1 MYMFERCLAPE
12 AVHRTQVP
20 VTISN
25 LSTHIATSGTPP
37 WQEDPHWDVAC
48 AKLSEPRTHYEL
60 PASAQMMTGAR
71 NAMKP
76 SQIPREQSYKVRR
89 TKPAPRT
96 IPERLATAP
105 RDVFRNVLFS
115 PDSLGPSSSRP
126 PDSSPVSG
134 SSAVVSRSSLREP
147 WANQPDLAH
156 STHPLDPT
164 SSQTFPLALS
174 RIPYQID
181 QIDVRSPSVNHRGQ
195 DLRIPGTY
203 NVIPFNPVVVPTGS
217 LRTVD
222 HDEVDEADEDPEGIQ
237 ALIYTAPTLDKNV
250 TDNSLPFVLHCY
262 SQWTV
267 ASIFEPLEIVH
278 GIREHAIQRFSSQD
292 TRFKT
297 ILMANVMKG
306 FAQDPLIDNKRM
318 SILSY
323 LAVEVQKIGCSY
335 LTKPQPTSE
344 QDRQNAM
351 YILDYALEDI
361 ATNHLEIK
369 VLILQTR
376 TQSTFAVMKSMNCIA
391 PIFRRACPDLPGRPI
406 NLPNIIL
413 GDRIGLRYF
422 ACSDILVSVLSGT
435 PTYFQY
441 EVPFSLDLCNRVKS
455 YQSFQSIQG
464 VPDQLIMFFAWVNS
478 LCETPGAGDNP
489 EVVAWAEEILPQIK
503 FVGGETGDPIL
514 RICRIAMQ
522 ECWRLAAYIYLY
534 MALCRADA
542 LDPRV
547 VRAQQ
552 NMLRVIKRIKQGRLP
567 DPFLG
572 PMIVAAVATTNENER
587 KMISRRFFAVREGSK
602 PGTLYHEI
610 YDVLQN
616 YQHRINLLLDFSLD
630 AVAYTEPRRKKCDET
645 KPQCRRCTTAGK
657 VCSYEYVE
665 RPESESYRI
674 KRTKPAPRPS
684 DHLDPLPSAS
694 GSFSEPSATGLYLRT
709 NFARPGESIVSM
721 SSRAS
726 LVPSRTLYGADLVNT
741 SISSENNPQSIQKRQ
756 QGTDDQTLRNHIP
769 APIKSIQTI
778 DNTGRDGEYDPEG
791 IQALLCTTPTMDKN
805 VPDNSLPFVL
815 QCYSQWAIVMIFEPL
830 EMVHGIR
837 ERVIQRF
844 SSEDTRIKTIL
855 VANIMRGF
863 ARNLVVDKKGASI
876 LRHLAVNLQKRGL
889 YYTTKLNRPI
899 LDVDREGALCDRL
912 LRVILA
918 TYGKNFV
925 DGIGHDARS
934 EFCAGPVLTLQL
946 HSQPTTIFI
955 QSLDYAA
962 AIFRCACPDLP
973 GKPINLPALMLG
985 SNTSLRWFA
994 CLDVLHSILS
1004 AKPTHFQYDV
1014 PFSIELCNQIQASP
1028 SFQAVQGVPDQLIMF
1043 FAWVN
1048 SLCEAPA
1055 GDSPEVIAWA
1065 EEILPQIR
1073 FAGGE
1078 TGDALLR
1085 IGRMAIQECWRY
1097 AAYIYLYM

>member
-1 MYMFERCLAPE
+1 MAGRSTLGCSMCKAKRKKCDEAKPECRRC
-12 AVHRTQVP
+12 T
-20 VTISN
+20 
-25 LSTHIATSGTPP
+25 TSGVTC
-37 WQEDPHWDVAC
+37 V
-48 AKLSEPRTHYEL
+48 YEYVEV
-60 PASAQMMTGAR
+60 
-71 NAMKP
+71 
-76 SQIPREQSYKVRR
+76 PREQSYKVRR

-115 PDSLGPSSSRP
+115 PDSLEPSSSRP

-147 WANQPDLAH
+147 WAEQPDLAH
-156 STHPLDPT
+156 SIHPLDRT

-237 ALIYTAPTLDKNV
+237 ALMYTAPTLDKNV

-292 TRFKT
+292 TRYKT

-323 LAVEVQKIGCSY
+323 LAVE
-335 LTKPQPTSE
+335 
-344 QDRQNAM
+344 DRQNAM

-361 ATNHLEIK
+361 ATNYLEIK
-369 VLILQTR
+369 VLTLQTR

-422 ACSDILVSVLSGT
+422 ACADILASVLIGI
-435 PTYFQY
+435 PTCFQY

-503 FVGGETGDPIL
+503 FVGGETGDPVL
-514 RICRIAMQ
+514 RICRMAIQ

-534 MALCRADA
+534 M
-542 LDPRV
+542 
-547 VRAQQ
+547 
-552 NMLRVIKRIKQGRLP
+552 
-567 DPFLG
+567 
-572 PMIVAAVATTNENER
+572 AAVATTNENER

-602 PGTLYHEI
+602 PGTLYHDLAWSMIHSGPVCI

-630 AVAYTEPRRKKCDET
+630 AVAYTEPRYVAEIYARMQYMQDEHKMAT
-645 KPQCRRCTTAGK
+645 DVRSATRPSHNAGDAQVLEKSAATT
-657 VCSYEYVE
+657 
-665 RPESESYRI
+665 
-674 KRTKPAPRPS
+674 PRPS

-694 GSFSEPSATGLYLRT
+694 GSFSESSVTGLYLRT
-709 NFARPGESIVSM
+709 NFIRPGESTVSM

-726 LVPSRTLYGADLVNT
+726 LIPSRALYSADLR
-741 SISSENNPQSIQKRQ
+741 QQ
-756 QGTDDQTLRNHIP
+756 QGTDGETLRNHIP
-769 APIKSIQTI
+769 APIKLIQTI

-830 EMVHGIR
+830 EIVHGIR

-844 SSEDTRIKTIL
+844 SSEDTRIKAIL
-855 VANIMRGF
+855 MANIMRGF

-918 TYGKNFV
+918 TYGKNSV

-955 QSLDYAA
+955 QSLDYVA

-973 GKPINLPALMLG
+973 GKPINLAALMLG

-1014 PFSIELCNQIQASP
+1014 PFSIELCNQVQASA

-1048 SLCEAPA
+1048 SLCETPA

-1085 IGRMAIQECWRY
+1085 IGRMAIQECWRCVQPDHCGIDGDD
-1097 AAYIYLYM
+1097 AF

>member
-1 MYMFERCLAPE
+1 MAGRSTLGCSMCKAKRKKCDEAKPECRRC
-12 AVHRTQVP
+12 T
-20 VTISN
+20 
-25 LSTHIATSGTPP
+25 TSGVTC
-37 WQEDPHWDVAC
+37 V
-48 AKLSEPRTHYEL
+48 YEYVEV
-60 PASAQMMTGAR
+60 
-71 NAMKP
+71 
-76 SQIPREQSYKVRR
+76 PREQSYKVRR

-115 PDSLGPSSSRP
+115 PDSLEPSSSRP

-147 WANQPDLAH
+147 WAEQPDLAH
-156 STHPLDPT
+156 SIHPLDRT

-237 ALIYTAPTLDKNV
+237 ALMYTAPTLDKNV

-267 ASIFEPLEIVH
+267 ASIFEPLEILH

-292 TRFKT
+292 TRYKT

-361 ATNHLEIK
+361 ATNYLEIK
-369 VLILQTR
+369 VLTLQTR

-422 ACSDILVSVLSGT
+422 ACADILASVLIGI
-435 PTYFQY
+435 PTCFQY

-503 FVGGETGDPIL
+503 FVGGETGDP
-514 RICRIAMQ
+514 
-522 ECWRLAAYIYLY
+522 
-534 MALCRADA
+534 
-542 LDPRV
+542 
-547 VRAQQ
+547 
-552 NMLRVIKRIKQGRLP
+552 
-567 DPFLG
+567 
-572 PMIVAAVATTNENER
+572 
-587 KMISRRFFAVREGSK
+587 
-602 PGTLYHEI
+602 
-610 YDVLQN
+610 VLQ
-616 YQHRINLLLDFSLD
+616 
-630 AVAYTEPRRKKCDET
+630 P
-645 KPQCRRCTTAGK
+645 
-657 VCSYEYVE
+657 SYEYVE

-694 GSFSEPSATGLYLRT
+694 GSFSESSVTGLYLRT
-709 NFARPGESIVSM
+709 NFIRPGESTVSM

-726 LVPSRTLYGADLVNT
+726 LIPSRALYSADLVNT
-741 SISSENNPQSIQKRQ
+741 SIPSENNPQSIQKRQ
-756 QGTDDQTLRNHIP
+756 QQGTDGETLRNHIP
-769 APIKSIQTI
+769 APIKLIQTI

-844 SSEDTRIKTIL
+844 SSEDTRIKAIL
-855 VANIMRGF
+855 MANIMRGF

-918 TYGKNFV
+918 TYGKNSV

-955 QSLDYAA
+955 QSLDYVA

-973 GKPINLPALMLG
+973 GKPINLAALMLG

-1014 PFSIELCNQIQASP
+1014 PFSIELCNQVQASA

-1048 SLCEAPA
+1048 SLCETPA

-1097 AAYIYLYM
+1097 AAYIYLYMPDMTKEPRGGELSAHRIGS

>member
-1 MYMFERCLAPE
+1 MYMFKRCLAPE

-25 LSTHIATSGTPP
+25 LSTHIATSGTAP

-48 AKLSEPRTHYEL
+48 VKLSERKKCDEAKPECRRCTTSGVTCVYEYVEV
-60 PASAQMMTGAR
+60 
-71 NAMKP
+71 
-76 SQIPREQSYKVRR
+76 PREQSYKVRR

-115 PDSLGPSSSRP
+115 PDSLEPSSSRP

-147 WANQPDLAH
+147 WAEQPDLAH
-156 STHPLDPT
+156 SIHPLDRT

-250 TDNSLPFVLHCY
+250 TDNSLITSID

-292 TRFKT
+292 TRYKT

-351 YILDYALEDI
+351 YILDYALEVRVSHIRWGIRQQAMRCRCRNFSQGFLLRVFTADASTQTDI
-361 ATNHLEIK
+361 ATNYLEIK
-369 VLILQTR
+369 VLTLQTR

-503 FVGGETGDPIL
+503 FVGGETGDPVL
-514 RICRIAMQ
+514 RICRMAIQ

-534 MALCRADA
+534 MALCRVDA
-542 LDPRV
+542 HDPRV

-602 PGTLYHEI
+602 PGTLYHESTKQLMDIWHRTREEGRPAVWPDLRIGLRRVTAFEMDTRYLLSFEFHQFILTSMYAISVLLFQGPI
-610 YDVLQN
+610 YARMQYMQDEVGPE
-616 YQHRINLLLDFSLD
+616 YGD
-630 AVAYTEPRRKKCDET
+630 RRKKCDET
-645 KPQCRRCTTAGK
+645 KPQCRRCTSAGK
-657 VCSYEYVE
+657 ICSYEYVE

-684 DHLDPLPSAS
+684 DHLDPLPS
-694 GSFSEPSATGLYLRT
+694 
-709 NFARPGESIVSM
+709 
-721 SSRAS
+721 
-726 LVPSRTLYGADLVNT
+726 
-741 SISSENNPQSIQKRQ
+741 
-756 QGTDDQTLRNHIP
+756 
-769 APIKSIQTI
+769 
-778 DNTGRDGEYDPEG
+778 
-791 IQALLCTTPTMDKN
+791 C
-805 VPDNSLPFVL
+805 
-815 QCYSQWAIVMIFEPL
+815 
-830 EMVHGIR
+830 
-837 ERVIQRF
+837 
-844 SSEDTRIKTIL
+844 
-855 VANIMRGF
+855 
-863 ARNLVVDKKGASI
+863 
-876 LRHLAVNLQKRGL
+876 
-889 YYTTKLNRPI
+889 
-899 LDVDREGALCDRL
+899 
-912 LRVILA
+912 
-918 TYGKNFV
+918 
-925 DGIGHDARS
+925 
-934 EFCAGPVLTLQL
+934 
-946 HSQPTTIFI
+946 
-955 QSLDYAA
+955 
-962 AIFRCACPDLP
+962 
-973 GKPINLPALMLG
+973 
-985 SNTSLRWFA
+985 
-994 CLDVLHSILS
+994 
-1004 AKPTHFQYDV
+1004 
-1014 PFSIELCNQIQASP
+1014 
-1028 SFQAVQGVPDQLIMF
+1028 
-1043 FAWVN
+1043 
-1048 SLCEAPA
+1048 
-1055 GDSPEVIAWA
+1055 
-1065 EEILPQIR
+1065 
-1073 FAGGE
+1073 
-1078 TGDALLR
+1078 
-1085 IGRMAIQECWRY
+1085 
-1097 AAYIYLYM
+1097 